1 MSRYN
6 YGRFIRQLCIKHSYL
21 KQGGGGG
28 NGCGHDFTVIY
39 TMVLV

>member
-6 YGRFIRQLCIKHSYL
+6 YGRFIRQLCIKRSYL

-28 NGCGHDFTVIY
+28 MGVAMILQLY
-39 TMVLV
+39 TQ